1 MSSEVGDPV
10 SVRYVGDRADERT
23 RLAVE
28 ALESEPAI
36 RSVHRSTTTVDA
48 IEQCASVPADCV
60 VCEFDAPAVDG
71 PAVLDAVDDATPF
84 VAVFDTGD
92 GSRELTALEHGAT
105 RTLRRPPDATGW
117 PAVLVSTV
125 RDAVEQR
132 RLVEH
137 SGDAGKRYRSLFE
150 NNPHIIWEEDYSA
163 SKRRLDEIAARVDD
177 LEAHFEANPEVVRE
191 LTADID
197 IIDVNENALA
207 YYDAPSKEALL
218 SNLDKVFTDAAYES
232 ATGMWLAL
240 AAGETTYRW
249 ETVGRTLSGEH
260 KHEIIELNVPAEYAD
275 TFERVYLTA
284 MDITDRKRQERELQ
298 RQRDRLDEFAS
309 VVSHDLRNPLT
320 VAEGHLDLAMADCD
334 SPRLADVAR
343 AHDRMRSLVDDLLA
357 LARDGRLVDDP
368 APVSLSA
375 VVDACW
381 DTVETGDATL
391 LVDTDWTVRADE
403 MRLKQL
409 FENLIRN
416 SVEHGSTSGQTA
428 ARSDDAAEYG
438 QRALTVT
445 VGNID
450 EPDRRGFYV
459 EDDGPGIAPE
469 DREAVVDAGY
479 TTVETGTGFGLAI
492 VRQVADAHDWD
503 LCVTGGESGGA
514 RFEFT
519 GVDTEP
525 GC

>member
-10 SVRYVGDRADERT
+10 SVRYVGGRTDERT

-28 ALESEPAI
+28 ALESESAI
-36 RSVHRSTTTVDA
+36 HSVHRSTTTVDA
-48 IEQCASVPADCV
+48 IEQCTSAQVDCV
-60 VCEFDAPAVDG
+60 VCEFDALDIDG
-71 PAVLDAVDDATPF
+71 SAVLEAVDDTTPF

-117 PAVLVSTV
+117 PAILVSMV

-132 RLVEH
+132 RLVDQ
-137 SGDAGKRYRSLFE
+137 SGDARKRYRSLFE

-163 SKRRLDEIAARVDD
+163 SKQRLDEIAARVDD

-191 LTADID
+191 LMADID

-207 YYDAPSKEALL
+207 YYDAPSKEVLL
-218 SNLDKVFTDAAYES
+218 ENLDTVFTDAAYES
-232 ATGMWLAL
+232 AAGMWLAL

-249 ETVGRTLSGEH
+249 ETVARTLSGERR
-260 KHEIIELNVPAEYAD
+260 HEIIELNVPAEYAD
-275 TFERVYLTA
+275 TLERVYLTA

-309 VVSHDLRNPLT
+309 VASHDLRNPLT
-320 VAEGHLDLAMADCD
+320 VAEGHLELAIEECD
-334 SPRLADVAR
+334 SPRLAEVAN
-343 AHDRMRSLVDDLLA
+343 AHDRMRSLIDDLLA
-357 LARDGRLVDDP
+357 LARDGRPINGLE
-368 APVSLSA
+368 PVSLSA

-381 DTVETGDATL
+381 DTVETADATL
-391 LVDTDWTVRADE
+391 VIDTDQTVRADE

-416 SVEHGSTSGQTA
+416 AVEHGSATSPSLSQG
-428 ARSDDAAEYG
+428 DAVERG
-438 QRALTVT
+438 ERAVTVT
-445 VGNID
+445 VGDID
-450 EPDRRGFYV
+450 DPDRRGFYV
-459 EDDGPGIAPE
+459 ADDGPGIPPE
-469 DREAVVDAGY
+469 DREAVVDTGY

-503 LCVTGGESGGA
+503 LRVTAGEGGGA

-519 GVDTEP
+519 GIDTSQR
-525 GC
+525 C